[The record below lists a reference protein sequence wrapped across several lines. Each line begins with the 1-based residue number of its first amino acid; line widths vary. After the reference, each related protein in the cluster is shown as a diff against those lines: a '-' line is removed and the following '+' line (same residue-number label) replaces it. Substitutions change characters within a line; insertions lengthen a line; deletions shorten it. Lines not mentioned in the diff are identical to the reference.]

1 MKPSLLY
8 RIASILLILF
18 AVGHTLG
25 FRQVDPK
32 WGVDSLIQSMRSVH
46 FNANG
51 SERTYW
57 DFFVGF
63 GLFVTALMVLASV
76 IAWQLGSL
84 PAATLASMRLSAWG
98 FRSLL
103 CLRRLSELALFF
115 PGSGDLFDCNPRM
128 SHFSGVALRE
138 SALVSRRVRYRLRV
152 ESYLVSAKRVLDG
165 VLSGRRNRVH
175 QLRRKSRG
183 VHRAICDGSH

>member
-32 WGVDSLIQSMRSVH
+32 WGIDSLIQSMRSVH
-46 FNANG
+46 FNVNG
-51 SERTYW
+51 FERTYW

-76 IAWQLGSL
+76 VAWQLGGL
-84 PAATLASMRLSAWG
+84 PAETLARMRISAWA
-98 FRSLL
+98 FVL
-103 CLRRLSELALFF
+103 CFAFVAFLSWSYFFLVPVVFSIAILACLTLAAWF
-115 PGSGDLFDCNPRM
+115 SGNPR
-128 SHFSGVALRE
+128 
-138 SALVSRRVRYRLRV
+138 
-152 ESYLVSAKRVLDG
+152 
-165 VLSGRRNRVH
+165 
-175 QLRRKSRG
+175 
-183 VHRAICDGSH
+183 

>member
-1 MKPSLLY
+1 MRCHATLAKIMRPSLLY

-32 WGVDSLIQSMRSVH
+32 WGVDPLIQSMKSVH

-63 GLFVTALMVLASV
+63 GLFVTALLILASV
-76 IAWQLGSL
+76 VAWQFGSL
-84 PAATLASMRLSAWG
+84 SVETLASMRMSTWAFVLCFAFVAFLSWRYFFLLPVIFSITILVCLTLAAW
-98 FRSLL
+98 
-103 CLRRLSELALFF
+103 LSR
-115 PGSGDLFDCNPRM
+115 NPR
-128 SHFSGVALRE
+128 S
-138 SALVSRRVRYRLRV
+138 
-152 ESYLVSAKRVLDG
+152 
-165 VLSGRRNRVH
+165 
-175 QLRRKSRG
+175 
-183 VHRAICDGSH
+183 